1 MKVMPMSACPSATH
15 WVTSAPLAQRKAL
28 RSIASATP
36 ICSNIRARC
45 LPAVPPTATSDTATD
60 RAASSACR
68 NASGVA
74 ISGSVAPS
82 RTATPILVRPSG
94 RRLPGTSQASIL
106 LKAAV
111 DKMTTSASAPAASF
125 ASMVPTGAKS
135 NDVAHPVACENCA
148 AIPLT
153 APLTARALMILR
165 SDTGVPIP
173 LAFDR
178 ASKQVTVLLI
188 QVGGNMLTDADRKK
202 AAQLLLTAERDRKP
216 IVQLSSTWPSITFE
230 DAY

>member
-1 MKVMPMSACPSATH
+1 
-15 WVTSAPLAQRKAL
+15 
-28 RSIASATP
+28 
-36 ICSNIRARC
+36 
-45 LPAVPPTATSDTATD
+45 
-60 RAASSACR
+60 
-68 NASGVA
+68 
-74 ISGSVAPS
+74 
-82 RTATPILVRPSG
+82 PILVRPSG
-94 RRLPGTSQASIL
+94 RRLPGTSEASIL

-111 DKMTTSASAPAASF
+111 DKMITSASAPAASF
-125 ASMVPTGAKS
+125 ASMVPTVAKS

-148 AIPLT
+148 GIALT

-216 IVQLSSTWPSITFE
+216 IVQFSSTWPSITFE
-230 DAY
+230 DAYAIQNEVQRQKMAEGRKLIGHKVGLTSKAMQQSSQINEPDYGHLLDDMMIADGAKVPHANYCAPRVEVELAFILGKPLKGPGVGL